1 VRTGTSRRLT
11 APNGESLDWDQA
23 FAVPAM
29 VLLAALTLA
38 GVRPRLA
45 EYR

>member
-1 VRTGTSRRLT
+1 M
-11 APNGESLDWDQA
+11 A
-23 FAVPAM
+23 
-29 VLLAALTLA
+29 LAALAGLLVAALTDA